1 MRSFLL
7 VTPLIYSFCLS
18 CTDNKLHTYLL
29 AEGVR
34 AKGAENKQGE
44 ISLNR
49 APRKLTLVVPDP
61 EELETLADDL
71 KLTSQSKYHRLP
83 PLTYLRFEF
92 ENTTAIPWYIDF
104 ESAYFSEPTGKEF
117 RPVKSDDYAARF
129 TSAAY
134 EHFKFAAMY
143 AGYIT
148 RHDKDFPKDRFWFH
162 KFAPHERI
170 ELRRGEAGF
179 RIVPFDFIP
188 AGVENLVFHYNID
201 GKSASQ
207 SRHHSAR
214 DKFHTEHGL
223 SRDDGFETRTEYVR
237 ELKIRLATERGDR

>member
-1 MRSFLL
+1 MSNCLRSRMRIILL
-7 VTPLIYSFCLS
+7 VAPLIYSFCLS

-29 AEGVR
+29 VEGVR
-34 AKGAENKQGE
+34 PKGADNKQGE
-44 ISLNR
+44 IVLNR
-49 APRKLTLVVPDP
+49 APRKLTLLVPDP

-83 PLTYLRFEF
+83 PLAYLRFEF
-92 ENTTAIPWYIDF
+92 ENATAIPWYIDL
-104 ESAYFSEPTGKEF
+104 ESAYFSEATGKEF
-117 RPVKSDDYAARF
+117 RPVKSDEYTARF

-134 EHFKFAAMY
+134 EHFKYASMY

-148 RHDKDFPKDRFWFH
+148 RHDSDVPKDRFWFH

-201 GKSASQ
+201 GK
-207 SRHHSAR
+207 
-214 DKFHTEHGL
+214 
-223 SRDDGFETRTEYVR
+223 YVR
-237 ELKIRLATERGDR
+237 ELKFRLATERGDR